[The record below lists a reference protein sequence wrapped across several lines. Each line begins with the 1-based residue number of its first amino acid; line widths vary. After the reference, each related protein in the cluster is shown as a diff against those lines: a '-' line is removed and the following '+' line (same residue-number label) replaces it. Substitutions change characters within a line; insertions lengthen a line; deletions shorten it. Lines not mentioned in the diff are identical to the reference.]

1 MVNQDKERKLK
12 HNVMVKVPWLLW
24 LWLWLWLL
32 LLFAILTM
40 ITEAAVC
47 VANGQQIKMCLK
59 LFKNLTTW

>member
-32 LLFAILTM
+32 LLFAILT
-40 ITEAAVC
+40 
-47 VANGQQIKMCLK
+47 
-59 LFKNLTTW
+59 